1 MDIPETGVQIRTPS
15 TANLMIDS
23 VDRQNYQ
30 AGVALPPFAN
40 SFLINK
46 TNSIL
51 NGFFNRIA
59 TAEVVLE
66 WFVPNFAASA
76 NNLGFD
82 VDISGAGASTG
93 TGAFAYTINP
103 GYYNQAQLLRALLPK
118 LTSAGG
124 AITPAITWTIA
135 PLANQAGCVITPS
148 SDVWI
153 ALSGPVATLLGFNLG
168 PAPGGYFLAT
178 AANGIVVNIV
188 ADLRRI
194 RYLDFV
200 SAQLTYN
207 QELKDSATNVVSR
220 DVLCRWYMA
229 YDNPPQLD
237 EFGFPILM
245 GYTGFVLRRLFS
257 PPKNIK
263 WDPRQPVGQ
272 LSFEVYADNNQLA
285 PFNFNSNWLMTLQV
299 SEN

>member
-1 MDIPETGVQIRTPS
+1 MDITETGVQIRTPS

-23 VDRQNYQ
+23 KDRVNLNNY
-30 AGVALPPFAN
+30 PTFAAQ
-40 SFLINK
+40 FYINK
-46 TNSIL
+46 ANSIL

-59 TAEVVLE
+59 TSEVVLE
-66 WFVPNFAASA
+66 WFVPNITGAA
-76 NNLGFD
+76 NNNDLTI
-82 VDISGAGASTG
+82 DISGAGASTG
-93 TGAFAYTINP
+93 TNTAQYLAPSGNYT
-103 GYYNQAQLLRALLPK
+103 QAQLLRWVLAQLNISGLN
-118 LTSAGG
+118 
-124 AITPAITWTIA
+124 ITPAVTWTIA
-135 PLANQAGCVITPS
+135 ALGTQAGASLVPS
-148 SDVWI
+148 SPVWVTFSGSVAD
-153 ALSGPVATLLGFNLG
+153 ALFLSTAGVPILVPATG
-168 PAPGGYFLAT
+168 LA
-178 AANGIVVNIV
+178 VNIT

-200 SAQLTYN
+200 SPQLTYN
-207 QELKDSATNVVSR
+207 QELKDSATNTVAR

-229 YDNPPQLD
+229 YDNPPALD